1 VKIGFTSAISN
12 IDHEFKGK
20 LLDWRKKAW
29 WGKREGEEVV
39 GIAVNLRYW
48 QNGAGP
54 KSIWVHRAGG
64 QKGKK

>member
-1 VKIGFTSAISN
+1 MNSKVNFWIGGKKLGGG
-12 IDHEFKGK
+12 KGK
-20 LLDWRKKAW
+20 
-29 WGKREGEEVV
+29 GGCV
-39 GIAVNLRYW
+39 IAVNLRYW